1 MRKILEKD
9 KLLKK
14 YPYLEKQ
21 MMKYKINFE
30 NLQEIYSD
38 YINYK
43 NSYENQ
49 ASFIANILRSQSMV
63 HSVKSRIKDPERF
76 IEKIIRKTE
85 DRKNK
90 YGDEFQFSVDNYK
103 NEINDYNK
111 HLESYR
117 NNC

>member
-30 NLQEIYSD
+30 NLQEIYID

-63 HSVKSRIKDPERF
+63 HSVKSRIKDPERL
-76 IEKIIRKTE
+76 IEKNNKK
-85 DRKNK
+85 DRRSKK
-90 YGDEFQFSVDNYK
+90 
-103 NEINDYNK
+103 
-111 HLESYR
+111 
-117 NNC
+117 